1 MTKQRQMEI
10 RADLAR
16 AMGWTERHKD
26 YPIAP
31 VGHILHDDY
40 PSGKLYGWPNPFT
53 SADDSRALLE
63 WLAADD
69 ERFLAFRKE
78 FLRKW
83 SLIWLTVPSEQ
94 ALSLGYYE
102 KWLLTLPLET
112 IAIAAAKAL
121 GIETE

>member
-1 MTKQRQMEI
+1 MAQ
-10 RADLAR
+10 
-16 AMGWTERHKD
+16 
-26 YPIAP
+26 
-31 VGHILHDDY
+31 
-40 PSGKLYGWPNPFT
+40 SFT

-69 ERFLAFRKE
+69 ARFLAFRKE
-78 FLRKW
+78 LF
-83 SLIWLTVPSEQ
+83 LIWLTVPNEQ

-112 IAIAAAKAL
+112 ITLAAAKAL